1 MARRDRNASLAGLA
15 ALGALMYA
23 RSRKKEGSEG
33 GEEEVKPVRT
43 TTRADEDYDRF
54 KPTEDQYGAFGEE
67 PTGART
73 QGAVMPGDVA
83 KSTLGQAKPA
93 PAKPAAP
100 AAPAAG
106 AGRSTGIGGPT
117 AAQMAQAAM
126 GAGGGRGGVGGPRVG
141 EREAYA
147 ASKQPMAADVRKAD
161 IAAEQKAMA
170 ERQKRL
176 ATPGSDAI
184 EQDTD
189 VLNPIPIPGIGRIKQ
204 AAQATSRALAPK
216 GSSFSELTF
225 LGKGPQK
232 DITPPRQIGTAE
244 KQLLEGPRSA
254 ERVGM
259 KPPPKELP
267 PASATAQDRM
277 REMKMGRYRDD
288 FDMPLKKGGK
298 AKVKKRASG
307 GMAKSSVSKR
317 ADGIAKRGKTRGKM
331 Y

>member
-1 MARRDRNASLAGLA
+1 MARRDRNAALAGLA

-43 TTRADEDYDRF
+43 TTTAP
-54 KPTEDQYGAFGEE
+54 KEE
-67 PTGART
+67 PMT
-73 QGAVMPGDVA
+73 QGAVMPGDEV
-83 KSTLGQAKPA
+83 KSTLASTKPA
-93 PAKPAAP
+93 PAKPTAPAAP

-106 AGRSTGIGGPT
+106 SGRSAGIGGPT

-126 GAGGGRGGVGGPRVG
+126 GAGGGRGGQGGPRIG

-147 ASKQPMAADVRKAD
+147 AAQRPVAADVRKAD
-161 IAAEQKAMA
+161 AAAEQRAMA
-170 ERQKRL
+170 ERQERMM
-176 ATPGSDAI
+176 TPGSQAI
-184 EQDTD
+184 EQDLD
-189 VLNPIPIPGIGRIKQ
+189 VLSPFPGLGRAKKAVQ
-204 AAQATSRALAPK
+204 TSTALANKSP
-216 GSSFSELTF
+216 GFSNLTF

-232 DITPPRQIGTAE
+232 DVTPPRQIGTSE
-244 KQLLEGPRSA
+244 KGLLEGPKSA
-254 ERVGM
+254 DRVGM
-259 KPPPKELP
+259 KSPPKELP
-267 PASATAQDRM
+267 PGTAAQDRM

-298 AKVKKRASG
+298 AKVKKMASG

>member
-1 MARRDRNASLAGLA
+1 MARRDRNAALAGLA

-23 RSRKKEGSEG
+23 RSRKEKGGEG

-43 TTRADEDYDRF
+43 STTAP
-54 KPTEDQYGAFGEE
+54 KEE
-67 PTGART
+67 PMT
-73 QGAVMPGDVA
+73 QGAVMPGDEV
-83 KSTLGQAKPA
+83 KSTLASTKPA
-93 PAKPAAP
+93 PAKPTAPAAP

-106 AGRSTGIGGPT
+106 SGRSAGIGGPT

-147 ASKQPMAADVRKAD
+147 AAQRPVAADVRKAD
-161 IAAEQKAMA
+161 AAAEQRAMA
-170 ERQKRL
+170 ERQERMM
-176 ATPGSDAI
+176 TPGSQAI
-184 EQDTD
+184 EQDLD
-189 VLNPIPIPGIGRIKQ
+189 VLSPFPGLGRAKKAVQ
-204 AAQATSRALAPK
+204 TSTALANKSP
-216 GSSFSELTF
+216 GFSNLTF

-232 DITPPRQIGTAE
+232 DVTPPRQIGTAE
-244 KQLLEGPRSA
+244 RGLLEGPKSA
-254 ERVGM
+254 DRVGM
-259 KPPPKELP
+259 KSPPKELP
-267 PASATAQDRM
+267 PGTAAQDRM

-298 AKVKKRASG
+298 AKVKKMASG

>member
-1 MARRDRNASLAGLA
+1 MARRDRNAALAGLA

-23 RSRKKEGSEG
+23 RSRKEKGGEG

-43 TTRADEDYDRF
+43 STTAP
-54 KPTEDQYGAFGEE
+54 KEE
-67 PTGART
+67 PMT
-73 QGAVMPGDVA
+73 QGAVMPGDEV
-83 KSTLGQAKPA
+83 KSTLASTKPA
-93 PAKPAAP
+93 PAKPTAPAAP

-106 AGRSTGIGGPT
+106 SGRSAGIGGPT
-117 AAQMAQAAM
+117 VAQMAQAAM

-147 ASKQPMAADVRKAD
+147 AAQRPVAADVRKAD
-161 IAAEQKAMA
+161 AAAEQRAMA
-170 ERQKRL
+170 ERQERMM
-176 ATPGSDAI
+176 TPGSQAI
-184 EQDTD
+184 EQDLD
-189 VLNPIPIPGIGRIKQ
+189 VLSPFPGLGRAKKAVQ
-204 AAQATSRALAPK
+204 TSTALANKSP
-216 GSSFSELTF
+216 GFSNLTF

-232 DITPPRQIGTAE
+232 DVTPPRQIGTAE
-244 KQLLEGPRSA
+244 RGLLEGPKSA
-254 ERVGM
+254 DRVGM

-267 PASATAQDRM
+267 PGTAAQDRM

-298 AKVKKRASG
+298 AKVKKMASG

>member
-1 MARRDRNASLAGLA
+1 MARRDRNAALAGLA

-23 RSRKKEGSEG
+23 RSRKEKGGEG

-43 TTRADEDYDRF
+43 TTAP
-54 KPTEDQYGAFGEE
+54 KEE
-67 PTGART
+67 PMT
-73 QGAVMPGDVA
+73 QGAVMPGDEV
-83 KSTLGQAKPA
+83 KSTLASTKPA
-93 PAKPAAP
+93 PAKPTAPAAP

-106 AGRSTGIGGPT
+106 SGRSAGIGGPT
-117 AAQMAQAAM
+117 VAQMAQAAM

-147 ASKQPMAADVRKAD
+147 AAQRPVAADVRKAD
-161 IAAEQKAMA
+161 AAAEQRAMA
-170 ERQKRL
+170 ERQERMM
-176 ATPGSDAI
+176 TPGSQAI
-184 EQDTD
+184 EQDLD
-189 VLNPIPIPGIGRIKQ
+189 VLSPFPGLGRAKKAVQ
-204 AAQATSRALAPK
+204 TSTALANKSP
-216 GSSFSELTF
+216 GFSNLTF

-232 DITPPRQIGTAE
+232 DVTPPRQIGTAE
-244 KQLLEGPRSA
+244 RGLLEGPKSA
-254 ERVGM
+254 DRVGM

-267 PASATAQDRM
+267 PGTAAQDRM

-298 AKVKKRASG
+298 AKVKKMASG

>member
-1 MARRDRNASLAGLA
+1 MARRDRNAALAGLA

-23 RSRKKEGSEG
+23 RSRKEKGGEG

-43 TTRADEDYDRF
+43 STTAP
-54 KPTEDQYGAFGEE
+54 KEE
-67 PTGART
+67 PMT
-73 QGAVMPGDVA
+73 QGAVMPGDEV
-83 KSTLGQAKPA
+83 KSTLASTKPA
-93 PAKPAAP
+93 PAKPTAPAAP

-106 AGRSTGIGGPT
+106 SGRSAGIGGPT

-126 GAGGGRGGVGGPRVG
+126 GAGGGRGGVGGPRAG

-147 ASKQPMAADVRKAD
+147 AAQRPVAADVRKAD
-161 IAAEQKAMA
+161 AAAEQRAMA
-170 ERQKRL
+170 ERQERMM
-176 ATPGSDAI
+176 TPGSQAI
-184 EQDTD
+184 EQDLD
-189 VLNPIPIPGIGRIKQ
+189 VLSPFPGLGRAKKAVQ
-204 AAQATSRALAPK
+204 TSTALANKSP
-216 GSSFSELTF
+216 GFSNLTF

-232 DITPPRQIGTAE
+232 DVTPPRQIGTAE
-244 KQLLEGPRSA
+244 RGLLEGPKSA
-254 ERVGM
+254 DRVGM

-267 PASATAQDRM
+267 PGTAAQDRM

-298 AKVKKRASG
+298 AKVKKMASG

>member
-1 MARRDRNASLAGLA
+1 MARRDRNAALAGLA

-23 RSRKKEGSEG
+23 RSRKKEGET
-33 GEEEVKPVRT
+33 EKEEVKPIRT
-43 TTRADEDYDRF
+43 TTTAP
-54 KPTEDQYGAFGEE
+54 KEE
-67 PTGART
+67 FI
-73 QGAVMPGDVA
+73 QGAVMPGDEV
-83 KSTLGQAKPA
+83 KSTLAPAKPA
-93 PAKPAAP
+93 PAKPATSAAPVTP

-106 AGRSTGIGGPT
+106 AGRSAGIGGPT

-126 GAGGGRGGVGGPRVG
+126 GAGGGRGGVGGPRIG

-147 ASKQPMAADVRKAD
+147 AAQRPTVADIRKAD
-161 IAAEQKAMA
+161 VAAEQKSLA

-176 ATPGSDAI
+176 ATPGADAI
-184 EQDTD
+184 EQDID
-189 VLNPIPIPGIGRIKQ
+189 VLSPFPGLGRAKKAVQ
-204 AAQATSRALAPK
+204 TSTALANKSP
-216 GSSFSELTF
+216 GFSNLTF

-232 DITPPRQIGTAE
+232 DVTPPRQIGTSE
-244 KQLLEGPRSA
+244 RGLLEGPKSA
-254 ERVGM
+254 DRVGV

-298 AKVKKRASG
+298 AKVKKMASG
-307 GMAKSSVSKR
+307 GMAKSSISKR

>member
-1 MARRDRNASLAGLA
+1 MARRDRNAALAGLA

-23 RSRKKEGSEG
+23 RSRKEKGGEG

-43 TTRADEDYDRF
+43 STTAP
-54 KPTEDQYGAFGEE
+54 KEE
-67 PTGART
+67 PMT
-73 QGAVMPGDVA
+73 QGAVMPGDEV
-83 KSTLGQAKPA
+83 KSTLASTKPA
-93 PAKPAAP
+93 PAKPTAPAAP

-106 AGRSTGIGGPT
+106 SGRSAGIGGPT

-126 GAGGGRGGVGGPRVG
+126 GAGGGRGGVGGPRAG

-147 ASKQPMAADVRKAD
+147 AAQRPVAADVRKAD
-161 IAAEQKAMA
+161 AAAEQRAMA
-170 ERQKRL
+170 ERQERMM
-176 ATPGSDAI
+176 TPGSQAI
-184 EQDTD
+184 EQDLD
-189 VLNPIPIPGIGRIKQ
+189 VLSPFPGLGRAKKAVQ
-204 AAQATSRALAPK
+204 TSTALANKSP
-216 GSSFSELTF
+216 GFSNLTF

-232 DITPPRQIGTAE
+232 DVTPPRQIGTAE
-244 KQLLEGPRSA
+244 RGLLEGPKSA
-254 ERVGM
+254 DRVGM
-259 KPPPKELP
+259 KSPPKELP
-267 PASATAQDRM
+267 PGTAAQDRM

-298 AKVKKRASG
+298 AKVKKMASG